1 MNVSNVACELES
13 DDVAR
18 LRPDAAH
25 EKKSLAK
32 MLLSLPKSQVSAM
45 VVLPSEVKEAVLQ
58 GVGIASHIAIKR
70 HEGLVARRLRG
81 LTDGE
86 VAAIAGQVA
95 EIGNGT
101 AGAIDPR
108 VEALATSWRESLLKG
123 DDDARGA
130 TQSEVF
136 GALTARDGWNF
147 TRQELA
153 QAVEAA
159 RKETTDRAEKI
170 SALNEAIDAEM
181 ESLARIDD
189 AEALAETRAFIAN
202 KLKSSS
208 AKPSVKASRKLL
220 KFLRVIAAVVVVD

>member
-1 MNVSNVACELES
+1 
-13 DDVAR
+13 
-18 LRPDAAH
+18 
-25 EKKSLAK
+25 
-32 MLLSLPKSQVSAM
+32 M

-58 GVGIASHIAIKR
+58 GVGMGSHIAIKR

-81 LTDGE
+81 LTEGE

-108 VEALATSWRESLLKG
+108 VEALASSWREILLKG

-136 GALTARDGWNF
+136 GALTARDGWKF

-153 QAVEAA
+153 QAVDAA
-159 RKETTDRAEKI
+159 RKESIDRADKI
-170 SALNEAIDAEM
+170 RALNDAINAEM
-181 ESLARIDD
+181 ETLARIDD

-220 KFLRVIAAVVVVD
+220 KLLRVIAAVVVVD